1 MGLLRKV
8 LKAWA
13 LGIVSW
19 DPPHVVRTE
28 FLLVWAVIMVAAAI
42 GVPKLLLL
50 GLPWWLLALGGVAFV
65 IGAGLMNYAFLKA
78 FQFGSDRD
86 DPPAP

>member
-1 MGLLRKV
+1 MRLPLKI

-19 DPPHVVRTE
+19 NPPHVVKTE
-28 FLLVWAVIMVAAAI
+28 FLLVWAVIMVGAAI
-42 GVPKLLLL
+42 GLPKLLLL

-65 IGAGLMNYAFLKA
+65 IGAGLMNYAFLRA
-78 FQFGSDRD
+78 GSDRD
-86 DPPAP
+86 DPPAS